1 MKTQY
6 ITLEDFFE
14 YSGENLEAEI
24 KSDDNPSRTA
34 EAFLRRIEIRME
46 AFLSANFHINIDEQ
60 FKRFSDYQK
69 LHYKY
74 ALLEQAIYVFRNSEI
89 STDSGYDADKGI
101 ITSRG
106 QIDQIKISPNAKEQL
121 QLCGLW
127 CRKFKG
133 IRGGFGGWYI

>member
-6 ITLEDFFE
+6 ITLDDYFE
-14 YSGENLEAEI
+14 YTGERLEAEI
-24 KSDDNPSRTA
+24 KSDDNPSMTA
-34 EAFLRRIEIRME
+34 ENFLKRIEIRME
-46 AFLSANFHINIDEQ
+46 AFLSAKFQINIDEE
-60 FKRFSDYQK
+60 FKRFSDFQK

-74 ALLEQAIYVFRNSEI
+74 ALLEQAIYIFRNSEI
-89 STDSGYDADKGI
+89 STDSGYDAEKGI
-101 ITSRG
+101 ITNRQ
-106 QIDQIKISPNAKEQL
+106 QIESIKISPNAKEQL